1 MGKGGM
7 SIDEHGEGKE
17 ENMAAWLVGMNTL
30 KIQPFKLPTLG
41 IHSPSLPHFIFPFFF
56 PSSFID
62 DDCIFAFSI
71 HQAYFQII
79 CLLNSVFW
87 KDPMMSELE

>member
-41 IHSPSLPHFIFPFFF
+41 IH
-56 PSSFID
+56 
-62 DDCIFAFSI
+62 
-71 HQAYFQII
+71 FQI
-79 CLLNSVFW
+79 
-87 KDPMMSELE
+87 P